1 MRAMA
6 RQTDT
11 VPNAGMRWHRG
22 RAAGWVLMA
31 VALALPLKAR
41 CEWLA
46 AKRNDVSRGG
56 ETEVAVTRNNDGFSL
71 EIYRDASNTVYGRF
85 TLPGHLLII
94 ADGTCPTYQI
104 DRGAPVN
111 RSVNGDPCLVGGN
124 WAEYTLG
131 HVDNFRVDSSS
142 LLAIMNGIAIAF
154 RFKLEN
160 GDYRSTEF
168 SLQGSKRAIISALG
182 EDISIGPR

>member
-6 RQTDT
+6 QQTDT
-11 VPNAGMRWHRG
+11 APNTGMWRHRG
-22 RAAGWVLMA
+22 HTAGWVLMA
-31 VALALPLKAR
+31 VALTLPLKAR

-46 AKRNDVSRGG
+46 QTRSDVSRGG
-56 ETEVAVTRNNDGFSL
+56 ETEVAVTRNNDGYSL
-71 EIYRDASNTVYGRF
+71 EIYRDASNAVYGRF
-85 TLPGHLLII
+85 ILPGHLLII
-94 ADGTCPTYQI
+94 ADGTCPTYQV

-131 HVDNFRVDSSS
+131 HVDNNRIASSS

-168 SLQGSKRAIISALG
+168 SLQGSKRAIISVLG
-182 EDISIGPR
+182 EDINIGPR